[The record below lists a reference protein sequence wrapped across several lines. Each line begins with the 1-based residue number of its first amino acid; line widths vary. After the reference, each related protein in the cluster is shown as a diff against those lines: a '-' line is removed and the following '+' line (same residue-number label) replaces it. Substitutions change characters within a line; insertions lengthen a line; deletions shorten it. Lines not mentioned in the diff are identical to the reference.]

1 MSDFIFLK
9 MLQFVLLRS
18 RNKIDTIKRLFDSL
32 MNDTFYQLVLDRIN
46 KSDLKFISVLRTCD
60 IYQIINY
67 LKGIDTYID
76 DINPLEY
83 FNIPIKYIKKIV
95 EKIIF

>member
-9 MLQFVLLRS
+9 MLQFVLIKS
-18 RNKIDTIKRLFDSL
+18 HDKIDTIKRLFDSL

-60 IYQIINY
+60 IYKIINY
-67 LKGIDTYID
+67 LKELDTYID
-76 DINPLEY
+76 DMNPVDY
-83 FNIPIKYIKKIV
+83 FNIPTRYIKMIV
-95 EKIIF
+95 